1 MDYTIFSTME
11 NGEQVFNIIDSI
23 IFLLFAVAVLYLL
36 IFAIKSLGKRHT
48 AYPEADE
55 YYKFV
60 ILYPAYKEDKV
71 IINSVQDFLRQAY
84 PRDKYDIIVI
94 ADQMKEKTIQELR
107 NLSAKVIT
115 VTEKDS
121 SKVYALQTAVNYID
135 NNHLQYDIVVVLD
148 ADNIVSPD
156 FLTELNKAFY
166 SGCSAVQTH
175 RVAKNKNTNIAV
187 LDAVSE
193 EINNSIFREGH
204 VRLGFSSSL
213 IGSGMAFEYEI
224 FQEYIHSS
232 DSYGEDKQIEMHL
245 LRENIYIEY
254 LSDVYTYD
262 EKVKKNNQF
271 YKQRRRWLFSQFHN
285 LFIGLPFLPRAIYE
299 NNWDY
304 CNKMFQWMMPPRII
318 LLGGIAILAC
328 IMSFMDWSLAIK
340 WWILFAVLCLT
351 LILAVPDYLV
361 NRKLVKAI
369 LNIPFLFI
377 LMFLNFF
384 RLRGASKEF
393 IHTEHDE

>member
-1 MDYTIFSTME
+1 MDYTVFPTLE
-11 NGEQVFNIIDSI
+11 NGEQIFSIIDSI
-23 IFLLFAVAVLYLL
+23 IFLLFAVAVFYLF
-36 IFAIKSLGKRHT
+36 IFAIKSLGKRRT

-71 IINSVQDFLRQAY
+71 IINSVQDFLRQTY

-94 ADQMKEKTIQELR
+94 ADQMKEKTIQELK
-107 NLSAKVIT
+107 NLSAEVIT
-115 VTEKDS
+115 VTEEDS
-121 SKVYALQTAVNYID
+121 SKVYALQTAINYID
-135 NNHLQYDIVVVLD
+135 DNHLHYDIVVVLD
-148 ADNIVSPD
+148 ADNIVSRD
-156 FLTELNKAFY
+156 FLFELNKAFY

-213 IGSGMAFEYEI
+213 IGSGMAFEYDI
-224 FQEYIHSS
+224 FQEYIRSS

-262 EKVKKNNQF
+262 EKVKKNTQF

-285 LFIGLPFLPRAIYE
+285 LFAGLPFLPRAIYE

-304 CNKMFQWMMPPRII
+304 CNKMLQWMMPPRII
-318 LLGGIAILAC
+318 LLGGIAIIAFLVSL
-328 IMSFMDWSLAIK
+328 IDWTLAIK
-340 WWILFAVLCLT
+340 WWILFVALCLT

-361 NRKLVKAI
+361 NKKLVKAI

-384 RLRGASKEF
+384 RLRGASKKF